1 MSALFA
7 IFNIFALL
15 YLVKGVQILVKIGRE
30 WKLLHQEPL
39 TRAKKNLADQASFFI
54 AVPPGVIVHEFF
66 HALATWLVGGQIVDY
81 GYGLFWG
88 YVVPVGD
95 FTAGQNWFI
104 AIAGT
109 IGSLLYGAAIW
120 LLFRRSKA
128 SSFRYFGL
136 RAFRFQIYFALLY
149 YPILTIFIA
158 GTGVSDWLTIY
169 DFRLTPIL
177 STATA
182 VTHIILLY
190 LFWRADREGRFEVPA
205 FATAAAQEN
214 FVVLE
219 KETAGQPQNVPL
231 QFRYIDTLWRGGA
244 KHKAKYKAQQ
254 YLRENPN
261 SATGWLLLAQM
272 ESEEQVTK
280 TAREHVEK
288 ALRLGLSDAK
298 QVASA
303 DVLLGRYAL
312 ERNQAAE
319 AVNYFSQAI
328 ATAVPHRDPLS
339 QPPHELL
346 FYAQLYHW
354 RSQAYRR
361 QNQYSQAEQDI
372 RQAVQF
378 AEAAPSQNAAAYYQN
393 EQKVIQHH
401 TNQTQHAHSNV

>member
-7 IFNIFALL
+7 IFNLFALL
-15 YLVKGVQILVKIGRE
+15 YLVRGVQILVKIGRE
-30 WKLLHQEPL
+30 WKSLHQEPL

-66 HALATWLVGGQIVDY
+66 HALATWIVGGKIVDF

-95 FTAGQNWFI
+95 FTVGQDWFI

-120 LLFRRSKA
+120 LAFRRSKA

-158 GTGVSDWLTIY
+158 GTGISDWLTIY
-169 DFRLTPIL
+169 NFRLTPIL
-177 STATA
+177 SGVTA
-182 VTHIILLY
+182 VTHITLLY
-190 LFWRADREGRFEVPA
+190 LFWRTDREGRFEMPA
-205 FATAAAQEN
+205 FETVAAQEN
-214 FVVLE
+214 FKELE
-219 KETAGQPQNVPL
+219 RETAVQPQNAQL
-231 QFRYIDTLWRGGA
+231 QFRYIDALWRGGA
-244 KHKAKYKAQQ
+244 KHKAKHKAQQ

-272 ESEEQVTK
+272 ESEKQVSK
-280 TAREHVEK
+280 KAREYVEK
-288 ALRLGLSDAK
+288 ALQLGLSDAK

-312 ERNQAAE
+312 ERNQAME

-328 ATAVPHRDPLS
+328 ATAVPSRDPLS
-339 QPPHELL
+339 QPSHELL

-361 QNQYSQAEQDI
+361 QNQYGAAEQDI
-372 RQAVQF
+372 QQAVQF
-378 AEAAPSQNAAAYYQN
+378 AQMANSQNAAAYYQN

-401 TNQTQHAHSNV
+401 ANQAQHAHSNI